1 MPADDVIVCIQPND
15 TAAKMIVPPAVKADT
30 FGGRAARAWRHSA
43 PAEIW
48 QPKVD
53 VSVVFHQRRLY
64 VEALEHLV
72 NFQALDPQ
80 PPVVGLGNPKQPP
93 LQSLRPRTS
102 LVALVTLASLRWPLP
117 LRNIIIILAFG
128 M

>member
-1 MPADDVIVCIQPND
+1 
-15 TAAKMIVPPAVKADT
+15 MIVPPAVKADT

-93 LQSLRPRTS
+93 LLSKVLMSLLLEPCMHRPKQNQVGCS
-102 LVALVTLASLRWPLP
+102 L
-117 LRNIIIILAFG
+117 
-128 M
+128 